1 MSANF
6 LKMDEGSGYLWG
18 GKLYPPSK
26 NIIDDANN
34 NSIFW
39 DEGLV
44 IAALK
49 EMSTM
54 ASYPNHVRR
63 GEELFQFAM
72 LIYGG
77 IPSFPEITTGI
88 LAALVNIYSKNI

>member
-1 MSANF
+1 
-6 LKMDEGSGYLWG
+6 MDKGSVYLWR
-18 GKLYPPSK
+18 GKGYPPSK
-26 NIIDDANN
+26 RIIRDANN
-34 NSIFW
+34 NGIFW

-72 LIYGG
+72 FIYGG
-77 IPSFPEITTGI
+77 IPAYPEITPGI
-88 LAALVNIYSKNI
+88 LASLVNIYSKNI